1 MYGARTIRLDAFHF
15 GLDLVHGETDKPAS
29 DILGGAFFR
38 EFVVGPSQGCIYYVV
53 EFEVVGRQVAARFDV
68 IEHTVPDLAEF
79 RQVRFH
85 ELEEPLR
92 ILAGGF
98 RCRPSHLSPDPP
110 PPFDPLP
117 PLSP

>member
-29 DILGGAFFR
+29 DILGCAFFR

-53 EFEVVGRQVAARFDV
+53 EFQVVGRQVAARFDV
-68 IEHTVPDLAEF
+68 IEHAATDLAELL
-79 RQVRFH
+79 QMRFH

-92 ILAGGF
+92 ILAGGPG
-98 RCRPSHLSPDPP
+98 CQPSPLQLELPP
-110 PPFDPLP
+110 P
-117 PLSP
+117 